1 MNNEN
6 ENTNLC
12 NFEGGGGGKKSVP
25 NYVFLVLILLEVWQS
40 YL

>member
-1 MNNEN
+1 MKMK
-6 ENTNLC
+6 TQTSVTLR
-12 NFEGGGGGKKSVP
+12 GGGTKSVP

>member
-1 MNNEN
+1 MKMK
-6 ENTNLC
+6 TQTSVTLR
-12 NFEGGGGGKKSVP
+12 GGTKSVP

>member
-12 NFEGGGGGKKSVP
+12 NFGGTKSVP

>member
-12 NFEGGGGGKKSVP
+12 NFFLGGGTKSVP

>member
-12 NFEGGGGGKKSVP
+12 NFEGGGGTKSVP

-40 YL
+40 SL

>member
-12 NFEGGGGGKKSVP
+12 NFEGGGDKKRAK
-25 NYVFLVLILLEVWQS
+25 NCVFLVL
-40 YL
+40 

>member
-12 NFEGGGGGKKSVP
+12 NFEGGTKSVP
-25 NYVFLVLILLEVWQS
+25 NYVLLVLILLEVWQS

>member
-1 MNNEN
+1 MKNEN

-12 NFEGGGGGKKSVP
+12 NFEGGGTKSVP

>member
-12 NFEGGGGGKKSVP
+12 NFEGGGAKSVP

>member
-12 NFEGGGGGKKSVP
+12 NFEGGGTKSGP
-25 NYVFLVLILLEVWQS
+25 KDVFVVLILLEVWQS